1 MFLYHYYEKAL
12 GPFRSLSSLPKKE
25 AEGVLSYIRKIRP
38 HTMAAARDEEYMER
52 RLAYEKTAYDL
63 FVSRG
68 GKPERTSP
76 HYMVAETCPWLAS
89 WYQEGEFDLKTL
101 SFTYGDM
108 HPTFSPRV
116 NDGKEY
122 RKKIYFYTEI
132 LELIQKYGLP
142 QQWNAEG
149 LYGPERYIEA
159 QVWSD
164 RSVSRYLKDF
174 KSGL

>member
-1 MFLYHYYEKAL
+1 M
-12 GPFRSLSSLPKKE
+12 
-25 AEGVLSYIRKIRP
+25 
-38 HTMAAARDEEYMER
+38 
-52 RLAYEKTAYDL
+52 
-63 FVSRG
+63 
-68 GKPERTSP
+68 
-76 HYMVAETCPWLAS
+76 
-89 WYQEGEFDLKTL
+89 
-101 SFTYGDM
+101 
-108 HPTFSPRV
+108 

>member
-1 MFLYHYYEKAL
+1 M
-12 GPFRSLSSLPKKE
+12 
-25 AEGVLSYIRKIRP
+25 
-38 HTMAAARDEEYMER
+38 
-52 RLAYEKTAYDL
+52 
-63 FVSRG
+63 
-68 GKPERTSP
+68 
-76 HYMVAETCPWLAS
+76 
-89 WYQEGEFDLKTL
+89 
-101 SFTYGDM
+101 
-108 HPTFSPRV
+108 

-164 RSVSRYLKDF
+164 RSVSR
-174 KSGL
+174 GI